1 MLHDSERR
9 TKTGELGEK
18 LVARYYRSLGFTVEE
33 SLNLND
39 SKKDMLVG
47 NKTCEVKTQQVWH
60 KENSFSIR
68 VNQLKKCNDV
78 DILIFVETP
87 SKYNQNT
94 VRLHEMPKDKRKV
107 KTLTTSDGRTM
118 HLFSKNNA
126 ILLKTITDEDIV
138 KQFERYSLSKWK

>member
-1 MLHDSERR
+1 MLNDSERR
-9 TKTGELGEK
+9 MKTGDLGEK
-18 LVARYYRSLGFTVEE
+18 LVARYYRSNGILVEE

-39 SKKDMLVG
+39 SKKDMLVD
-47 NKTCEVKTQQVWH
+47 NKTCEVKTQQAWH

-68 VNQLKKCNDV
+68 VNQLRKCTDV

-94 VRLHEMPKDKRKV
+94 VRLYEMPKEKRKV

-118 HLFSKNNA
+118 YLFSKNNA
-126 ILLKTITDEDIV
+126 ILLETITDENIV

>member
-1 MLHDSERR
+1 MLNDSERR
-9 TKTGELGEK
+9 MKTGDLGEK
-18 LVARYYRSLGFTVEE
+18 LVARYYRSNEILVEE

-39 SKKDMLVG
+39 SKKDMLVD
-47 NKTCEVKTQQVWH
+47 NKTCEVKTQQAWH

-68 VNQLKKCNDV
+68 VNQLKKCTDV

-94 VRLHEMPKDKRKV
+94 VRLYEMPKEKRKV

-126 ILLKTITDEDIV
+126 ILLETITDENIV

>member
-1 MLHDSERR
+1 MLNDSERK

-18 LVARYYRSLGFTVEE
+18 LVARYYRSLGLPVEE
-33 SLNLND
+33 SLDLFD
-39 SKKDMLVG
+39 SKKDMLVD
-47 NKTCEVKTQQVWH
+47 NKTCEVKAQQAWH
-60 KENSFSIR
+60 KENSFSVR
-68 VNQLKKCNDV
+68 SNQLRKCTDI

-94 VRLHEMPKDKRKV
+94 VRLYEMPKEKRKV

-126 ILLKTITDEDIV
+126 ILLETITDENIV

>member
-1 MLHDSERR
+1 MLNDSERK

-18 LVARYYRSLGFTVEE
+18 LVARYYRSLGLPVEE
-33 SLNLND
+33 SLDLFD
-39 SKKDMLVG
+39 SKKDMLVD
-47 NKTCEVKTQQVWH
+47 NKTCEVKAQQAWH
-60 KENSFSIR
+60 KENSFSVR
-68 VNQLKKCNDV
+68 SNQLRKCTDI

-94 VRLHEMPKDKRKV
+94 VRLYEMPKDKRKV
-107 KTLTTSDGRTM
+107 KTLTTSDGRAM

-126 ILLKTITDEDIV
+126 ILLETITDENIV

>member
-1 MLHDSERR
+1 MLNDSERK

-18 LVARYYRSLGFTVEE
+18 LVARYYRSLGLPVEE
-33 SLNLND
+33 SLDLFD
-39 SKKDMLVG
+39 SKKDMLVD
-47 NKTCEVKTQQVWH
+47 NKTCEVKAQQAWH
-60 KENSFSIR
+60 KENCFSVR
-68 VNQLKKCNDV
+68 PNQLRKCTDI

-94 VRLHEMPKDKRKV
+94 VRLYEMPKDKRKV
-107 KTLTTSDGRTM
+107 KTLTTYDGRTM

-126 ILLKTITDEDIV
+126 ILLETITDENIV

>member
-1 MLHDSERR
+1 MLNDSERR
-9 TKTGELGEK
+9 MKTGDLGEK
-18 LVARYYRSLGFTVEE
+18 LVARYYRSNGILVEE

-39 SKKDMLVG
+39 SKKDMLVD
-47 NKTCEVKTQQVWH
+47 NKTCEVKTQQAWH

-68 VNQLKKCNDV
+68 VNQLKKCTDV

-94 VRLHEMPKDKRKV
+94 VRLYEMLKDKRKV

-126 ILLKTITDEDIV
+126 ILLETITDENIV
-138 KQFERYSLSKWK
+138 KQFEQYSLSKWK

>member
-1 MLHDSERR
+1 MLNNSERR
-9 TKTGELGEK
+9 MKTGDLGEK
-18 LVARYYRSLGFTVEE
+18 LVARYYRSNGILVEE

-39 SKKDMLVG
+39 SKKDMLVD
-47 NKTCEVKTQQVWH
+47 NKTCEVKTQQAWH

-68 VNQLKKCNDV
+68 VNQLKKCTDV

-94 VRLHEMPKDKRKV
+94 VRLYEMPKDKRKV

-126 ILLKTITDEDIV
+126 ILLETITDENIV

>member
-1 MLHDSERR
+1 MLNDSERK

-18 LVARYYRSLGFTVEE
+18 LVARYYRSLGLPVEE
-33 SLNLND
+33 SLDLFD
-39 SKKDMLVG
+39 SKKDMLVD
-47 NKTCEVKTQQVWH
+47 NKTCEVKAQQAWH
-60 KENSFSIR
+60 KENSFSVR
-68 VNQLKKCNDV
+68 SNQLRKCTDI

-94 VRLHEMPKDKRKV
+94 VRLYEMPKDKRKV

-126 ILLKTITDEDIV
+126 ILLETITDENIV

>member
-1 MLHDSERR
+1 MLHNSERR

-33 SLNLND
+33 SLDLFDTN
-39 SKKDMLVG
+39 KDFMVD
-47 NKTCEVKTQQVWH
+47 NKTCEVKAQQAWH
-60 KENSFSIR
+60 KENSFS
-68 VNQLKKCNDV
+68 VKPNQLKKCNDV

-94 VRLHEMPKDKRKV
+94 VRLYEMPKDKRKT
-107 KTLTTSDGRTM
+107 KTLRTSDGRTM

-126 ILLKTITDEDIV
+126 ILLKTITDENIV